1 MIDVYGMSSPN
12 VFKITIMLEECEL
25 PYRTHHVNVFAG
37 QQFEPEFLRISP
49 NNKVPVLTDD
59 AGPNDRPFTVIES
72 GAILLYLAAKSGRL
86 LPVAPGARSVVEQ
99 WLMVQIASISL
110 SRPGKPRLTRLYGGR
125 DSSTA
130 SLNPLLS

>member
-37 QQFEPEFLRISP
+37 QQFEPKFLRMSP
-49 NNKVPVLTDD
+49 NNKVPVLKDD
-59 AGPNDRPFTVIES
+59 AGPDNRPFTVIES

-86 LPVAPGARSVVEQ
+86 LPAAPGA
-99 WLMVQIASISL
+99 
-110 SRPGKPRLTRLYGGR
+110 
-125 DSSTA
+125 
-130 SLNPLLS
+130 